1 MTSKRKKKRTRP
13 KSTHST
19 PSPQKIKAI
28 LRDLPSNLSF
38 HFYEEIGKPIGQV
51 ATNLLDLSR
60 IFASA
65 QSQGA
70 QASLM
75 FHMRRGDFAKW
86 IREVVG
92 DSELANKIAKIQ
104 PDDRRLQSK
113 LYKTVDDRIQKLKEA
128 WIKHSII
135 PEDHPA
141 MMYLEQMH

>member
-1 MTSKRKKKRTRP
+1 MTAKRKRQRTRP
-13 KSTHST
+13 KSTHPT

-38 HFYEEIGKPIGQV
+38 HFYEEIGRPIGQV
-51 ATNLLDLSR
+51 ATNLLDLNH

-70 QASLM
+70 HASLM
-75 FHMRRGDFAKW
+75 FHMRRGDFATW
-86 IREVVG
+86 IREAVG

-104 PDDRRLQSK
+104 PDDRRLQRK
-113 LYKTVDDRIQKLKEA
+113 LHKTVDDRIQKLKESL
-128 WIKHSII
+128 IKHSIV

-141 MMYLEQMH
+141 MMHLEQMH